1 MRRRDMVFGF
11 GCGRVEV
18 PALTDDGIFL
28 FCFALLCKYYRKKY
42 INIAKSLEILSVLYY
57 YIT

>member
-11 GCGRVEV
+11 GCGMDLFY
-18 PALTDDGIFL
+18 ALTDDGIFL
-28 FCFALLCKYYRKKY
+28 FCFALLCKYCRKKY

-57 YIT
+57 HIT